1 MSDATLRHHL
11 YLALA
16 FQTLV
21 LSREDLY
28 SSDMAPRIVKLAQQI
43 SDFCHLYAPDSKDMP
58 IVRLV
63 NEVGTEEIDALI
75 ERLAQDRRDN
85 KEVVLVK
92 DHETRLKIYDRL
104 QHRSMRR
111 VNRLLFAG
119 ITEEMLYKNIL
130 SQIDADIEDR
140 RELS

>member
-1 MSDATLRHHL
+1 MTDTTLRQHL

-21 LSREDLY
+21 LSREDLH
-28 SSDMAPRIVKLAQQI
+28 SPDMAKRTVKLAQQI
-43 SDFCHLYAPDSKDMP
+43 SDFCHLYAPDTKDMP
-58 IVRLV
+58 LVRLV
-63 NEVGTEEIDALI
+63 NETGTEEIDALI
-75 ERLAQDRRDN
+75 EGLVQDRRDN
-85 KEVVLVK
+85 KDVVLVQ

-119 ITEEMLYKNIL
+119 ITEEMLYKHIL

-140 RELS
+140 RVLS